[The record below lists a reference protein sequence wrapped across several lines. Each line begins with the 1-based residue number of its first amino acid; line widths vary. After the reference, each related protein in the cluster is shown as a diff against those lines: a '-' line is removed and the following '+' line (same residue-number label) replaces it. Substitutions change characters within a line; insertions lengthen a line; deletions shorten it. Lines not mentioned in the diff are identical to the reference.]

1 MTRAIGSLALVALV
15 SVGVFGQSAQPA
27 ASFDVADVHVRPY
40 STTTVLNMSGG
51 VLRGGR
57 YHLRTTTMLNL
68 IQTAYGVSADTVLG
82 GPNWLDRNRFDVIAK
97 APASTSP

>member
-1 MTRAIGSLALVALV
+1 MTRAIGSLAFVALV
-15 SVGVFGQSAQPA
+15 SVSAFGQSAPPVP
-27 ASFDVADVHVRPY
+27 SFDVADVHVRPY

-57 YHLRTTTMLNL
+57 YDLRKATRLDL
-68 IQTAYGVSADTVLG
+68 IETAYGVSADTVLG

-97 APASTSP
+97 AQDTTSP